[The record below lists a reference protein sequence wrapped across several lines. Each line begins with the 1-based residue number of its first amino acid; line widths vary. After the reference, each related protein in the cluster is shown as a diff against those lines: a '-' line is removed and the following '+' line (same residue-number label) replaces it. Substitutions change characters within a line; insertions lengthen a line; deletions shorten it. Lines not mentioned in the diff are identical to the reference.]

1 MNPFISVILPVYN
14 AELYLKEAI
23 DSILNQTF
31 GDFELLIYNDGSSDQ
46 SDAIITSYSDP
57 RIVHTIY
64 EQNIGLIQVLNNGL
78 SESKGKY
85 IARMDADDI
94 SLPNRFEEQ
103 LKFLEKHPDHGICG
117 TQVKLIGSEGMLNK
131 PCEDESL
138 RWWIFKGSPLA
149 HPSIMLRT
157 SVIRDCN
164 LSFNHE
170 AYVVE
175 DFELWWRMA
184 FHTKMANLNQ
194 VLLHYRIHDQQVS
207 SAKKEIQY
215 ANFRASQ
222 TDFIK
227 TLGINSLMYSAEYI
241 NNLLSRNLKNEP
253 VDFKILWNFFEDL
266 AGSEQAVRFFGIQSI
281 RKQQT
286 VQAMFMLQNMKK
298 FNAGFLQYLS
308 SDVFKGILKAA
319 GISRCA
325 FVMKSLLQWK
335 TR

>member
-1 MNPFISVILPVYN
+1 MYPFVSVILPVYN

-31 GDFELLIYNDGSSDQ
+31 GDFELLIYNDGSSDR
-46 SDAIITSYSDP
+46 SNAIIATYSDP
-57 RIVHTIY
+57 RIVHTVY

-103 LKFLEKHPDHGICG
+103 LKFLEQNPDYGICG
-117 TQVKLIGSEGMLNK
+117 TQVKLIGREGMLNK
-131 PCEDESL
+131 PCDDESL

-149 HPSIMLRT
+149 HPSIMMRASVLR
-157 SVIRDCN
+157 DN
-164 LSFNHE
+164 KLSFNPD

-175 DFELWWRMA
+175 DFELWWHMA
-184 FHTKMANLNQ
+184 FHTKMANLNH
-194 VLLHYRIHDQQVS
+194 VLLHYRIHEQQVS
-207 SAKKEIQY
+207 SARNKLQHF
-215 ANFRASQ
+215 NFRASQ

-227 TLGINSLMYSAEYI
+227 TLGINSQVYSPEYI
-241 NNLLSRNLKNEP
+241 NDLLSRNLICDPDGFEK
-253 VDFKILWNFFEDL
+253 LWKFFEDL
-266 AGSEQAVRFFGIQSI
+266 HGSEQAVRFFGVNSI
-281 RKQQT
+281 RKQLNE
-286 VQAMFMLQNMKK
+286 QAVFMLQNMKE
-298 FNAGFLQYLS
+298 FNAGFLKYLS
-308 SDVFKGILKAA
+308 SDVFKGILNAA
-319 GISRCA
+319 GISKST